1 MASAAG
7 GTAMCWRGAAPARG
21 RFHPLQPTVATL
33 TRRLKDRFDSH
44 GIFNPGRMIAG
55 L

>member
-1 MASAAG
+1 
-7 GTAMCWRGAAPARG
+7 MCWKGVAPPGG

-33 TRRLKDRFDSH
+33 HRRLKDRFDPH
-44 GIFNPGRMIAG
+44 GIFNPGRLIAG